1 MKRSVSI
8 LLILMLVFNS
18 AGYVLM
24 YFQLK
29 FFFKK
34 EAFGKLENYVD
45 SDELTVIKMTR
56 QDYYDKA
63 GNLQVTGDNEITYF
77 GKFYDISSIKA
88 NGDSVEIVCLS
99 DENESRLDEVFELF
113 FSLNIMDKFS
123 KGASSNIIKSLI
135 TDANIPNEFNGG
147 LSWREDKCFNFIF
160 VPVLKIFY
168 DVPTPPPKCYS

>member
-1 MKRSVSI
+1 MKKSLSI
-8 LLILMLVFNS
+8 LLIMMLVFNS

-45 SDELTVIKMTR
+45 NEALTVIRMKR
-56 QDYYDKA
+56 QDFDA
-63 GNLQVTGDNEITYF
+63 SSGDIVMLGDNELKYF
-77 GKFYDISSIKA
+77 GKFYDISSIKTS
-88 NGDSVEIVCLS
+88 GDSVEIVCLS

-123 KGASSNIIKSLI
+123 KGASVNIIKNLI

-147 LSWREDKCFNFIF
+147 LSWREDKCFSFIF

-168 DVPTPPPKCYS
+168 DVPTPPPKYIS